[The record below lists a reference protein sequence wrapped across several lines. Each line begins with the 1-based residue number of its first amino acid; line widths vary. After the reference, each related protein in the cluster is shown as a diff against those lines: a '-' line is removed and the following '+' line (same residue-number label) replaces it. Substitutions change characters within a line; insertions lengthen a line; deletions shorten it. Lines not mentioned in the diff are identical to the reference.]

1 MHHLIT
7 IPMSHYNERA
17 RWALDLCGVPYE
29 EKGYLPLL
37 HFAPVFKN
45 AVGRSGKAD
54 RASSPFST
62 PLLITPNGRR
72 IHDSGLIVRYAVEH
86 FGGSLDIG
94 AEASSLA
101 QTFHDNLG
109 PKTRLLTYHWL
120 LPERDLMGWI
130 AHENVGPVQTRIV
143 ISAYP
148 LFRRAMIRAL
158 GVIPSRAD
166 RALEEVRT
174 IFDEVS
180 DQIRDRR
187 FLVGE
192 SFSLADLT
200 FASLASLALGVSHDE
215 GYGAVMPSLER
226 YPEPAR
232 SVMRELRATEAGKFA
247 LRMYAEERRRVTR
260 GSTGRMAPTT
270 IEHPA
275 ITKITRCGGC

>member
-1 MHHLIT
+1 MDTEVDHRAGHQSSHEPWHVQPAGHLPT
-7 IPMSHYNERA
+7 PRV
-17 RWALDLCGVPYE
+17 R
-29 EKGYLPLL
+29 
-37 HFAPVFKN
+37 FAQ
-45 AVGRSGKAD
+45 
-54 RASSPFST
+54 
-62 PLLITPNGRR
+62 
-72 IHDSGLIVRYAVEH
+72 HDA
-86 FGGSLDIG
+86 
-94 AEASSLA
+94 
-101 QTFHDNLG
+101 
-109 PKTRLLTYHWL
+109 
-120 LPERDLMGWI
+120 
-130 AHENVGPVQTRIV
+130 PVQTRIV